1 MNQPAQLAPAA
12 RREAAHAVR
21 WLAKRNPA
29 ASRGLRQAI
38 LEAARLIGVRPL
50 AGRRRPELVGERYRF
65 WALTRF
71 PYLLVYDPLSDPVQI
86 LRLVHMRQDLP
97 RALADLGKPT
107 SDRDG

>member
-1 MNQPAQLAPAA
+1 MNQPAQLTPAA
-12 RREAAHAVR
+12 RREAEHAVR

-29 ASRGLRQAI
+29 ASRDLRQAI
-38 LEAARLIGVRPL
+38 LDAARLIGARPL

-71 PYLLVYDPLSDPVQI
+71 PYLLVYDPASDPVQI

-97 RALADLGKPT
+97 RALADLADPT
-107 SDRDG
+107 ADRDG